1 MHMRVVD
8 EIMGPGLQDTDQ
20 TDLTTDQA
28 WISGQ
33 FLDRLRGSVKE
44 QVVDQFLVTIGQVA
58 EFGGQ
63 REGQQEIGDGQQ
75 QFLLQGQP
83 LFGLL
88 LLTLGTM
95 TVTTGVVTVIGFA
108 TRSTAIDLS
117 SQIFSTA
124 MLNGAH
130 GGPLGRQ

>member
-8 EIMGPGLQDTDQ
+8 EITGPSVQDTDQ
-20 TDLTTDQA
+20 TDLATDQA

-33 FLDRLRGSVKE
+33 FLDRLRGSVEE
-44 QVVDQFLVTIGQVA
+44 QVVDQFLVTKCQVA

-63 REGQQEIGDGQQ
+63 CEGQQEIGSGQQ

-95 TVTTGVVTVIGFA
+95 PVTAGVVAVTGFA